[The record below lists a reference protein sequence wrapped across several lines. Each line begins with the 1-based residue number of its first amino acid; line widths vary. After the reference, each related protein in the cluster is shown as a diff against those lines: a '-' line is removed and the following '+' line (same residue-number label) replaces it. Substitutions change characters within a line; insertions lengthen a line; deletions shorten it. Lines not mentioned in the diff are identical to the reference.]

1 MSTISLSDFADNIGE
16 IMHTMMKE
24 FTRCMAV
31 KLHKGKVTLPQI
43 MILHF
48 LEVEQEA
55 KMKDL
60 AHFMGVTM
68 AAMTGII
75 DRLVKSGHCTRIY
88 DPQDRRVIKIK
99 LTAKGDNLIKNIEES
114 KRQIII
120 KIFGKIS
127 ENDRQDYLRILLQ
140 IKEILLK
147 ENSNLAQ
154 GNLRQNA

>member
-1 MSTISLSDFADNIGE
+1 MSVISLCDFADKMGE
-16 IMHTMMKE
+16 IMPVMMKE
-24 FTRCMAV
+24 FTKCMATE
-31 KLHKGKVTLPQI
+31 LHKGKVTLPQV

-60 AHFMGVTM
+60 ARFMGVSM

-75 DRLVKSGHCTRIY
+75 ERLVKSGYCVRIY
-88 DPQDRRVIKIK
+88 DKEDRRIIKIK
-99 LTAKGDNLIKNIEES
+99 LTAKGNDLVKSINEG
-114 KRQIII
+114 KRRMII

-127 ENDRQDYLRILLQ
+127 EIDRHDYLRILLQ

-147 ENSNLAQ
+147 ENYSLSP
-154 GNLRQNA
+154 GLLRQNA